1 MESSEYEIIEML
13 KNIKLLAF
21 DMDGVLRIGT
31 NIIEGSENIFNN
43 IKNINKNSLIITNEC
58 RYTSDQIK
66 EDLIEMGI
74 KNINDIP
81 IITSGTMVYNY
92 IQNKVNRFSK
102 EKISIGIIGE
112 QGLFDTINPIT
123 HNNMVE
129 ICEIPPIYKSKKFL
143 IIGSVNNIKISNLK
157 KVLKWTKAGAKI
169 ILTCGDISDPS
180 SKGDLNL
187 GMPKHIL
194 YMTNF
199 NIQTPSSYSLGK
211 PNPLVAQQILNSY
224 PDIKPD
230 EVLLIGDT
238 IYTDIQLAEEN
249 NFKSLL
255 VLSGN
260 TNKDGIKSYVT
271 EADYILKSV
280 KELNNLILKYNNN
293 GTSPI

>member
-1 MESSEYEIIEML
+1 MESSEFDILEML
-13 KNIKLLAF
+13 KNIKLFAF
-21 DMDGVLRIGT
+21 DMDGVLRIGS
-31 NIIEGSENIFNN
+31 NIIEGAENIFKN

-58 RYTSDQIK
+58 RYTCDQIK

-74 KNINDIP
+74 KNVNNIP
-81 IITSGTMVYNY
+81 IITSGSMVYEY
-92 IQNKVNRFSK
+92 IQNKINRFSN
-102 EKISIGIIGE
+102 ETISLGIIGE

-123 HNNMVE
+123 RNNLVE
-129 ICEIPPIYKSKKFL
+129 ICEIPPTYKSKKYL

-199 NIQTPSSYSLGK
+199 NIQTPTSYSIGK
-211 PNPLVAQQILNSY
+211 PNPLVAQQILKTY
-224 PDIKPD
+224 PDIKSE

-260 TNKDGIKSYVT
+260 TSKDGIKSYVT
-271 EADYILKSV
+271 EADYILKSI
-280 KELNNLILKYNNN
+280 KELNNLILKYDNNV
-293 GTSPI
+293 TSPT